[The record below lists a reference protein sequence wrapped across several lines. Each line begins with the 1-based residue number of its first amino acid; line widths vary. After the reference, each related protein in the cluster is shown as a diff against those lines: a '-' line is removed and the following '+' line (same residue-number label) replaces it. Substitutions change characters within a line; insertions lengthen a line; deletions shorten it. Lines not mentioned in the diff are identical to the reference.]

1 MIFLKD
7 LILKYLG
14 YRNVEP
20 DSKTLKLID
29 ECILEVKSLAK
40 FKYIYQEYNE
50 PLPFLLKNESYM
62 KYLSGASSYLL
73 VGTTLGVDI
82 DRRLSLYEKTDMTKS
97 VIFDC
102 TASAYIEEMADL
114 YEKTNLPYDKKS
126 FRFCPG
132 YSGTSFLDN
141 MEIAKYLDVRKYLG
155 INFLASGLM
164 VPLKSMIGIVAIGN
178 DARRSCN
185 GCLRMGK
192 CEYRK
197 DGTVCY
203 KE

>member
-1 MIFLKD
+1 MNKD
-7 LILKYLG
+7 LIFKYLG

-20 DSKTLKLID
+20 DPKTLKLID
-29 ECILEVKSLAK
+29 ECIEEVKSLAS
-40 FKYIYQEYNE
+40 FKYIYQEYSE
-50 PLPFLLKNESYM
+50 PLPFLLKNEAYM

-73 VGTTLGVDI
+73 VATTLGIAV

-102 TASAYIEEMADL
+102 TASAYIEEMADM
-114 YEKTNLPYDKKS
+114 YEKTKLQYEKLS

-141 MEIAKYLDVRKYLG
+141 QEAAKYLNVTKYLG
-155 INFLASGLM
+155 INFLSSGLM

-178 DARRSCN
+178 NARKSCS
-185 GCLRMGK
+185 GCVRMGK
-192 CEYRK
+192 CEYRR
-197 DGTVCY
+197 DGTTCY